1 MNKTFREQFFD
12 KLNQN
17 PALKTEFDAIIK
29 KHEAS
34 KNTEAVA
41 AQFAAFAQS
50 KGFDISPDAVLDAL
64 RGPKGEMDEAE
75 LEKVSGGGSGL
86 ALCIFE
92 VSGLKEDS
100 SPSKNGAPVKTN
112 DGYRSKCGDM
122 GGPLCNWVLC
132 RCWDTS
138 HCANGYHICDEKGK
152 AYPFHAITS

>member
-12 KLNQN
+12 NLNQN
-17 PALKTEFDAIIK
+17 PALKTAFDAIMK

-34 KNTEAVA
+34 KDINAVA
-41 AQFAAFAQS
+41 AEFAAIAQT
-50 KGFDISPDAVLDAL
+50 KGFDISPDAVLEAL

-75 LEKVSGGGSGL
+75 LENVSGGGSGL

-92 VSGLKEDS
+92 TGGLKGENS
-100 SPSKNGAPVKTN
+100 AYKNGAPVKTN

-122 GGPLCNWVLC
+122 GLTFCNWVLC

-138 HCANGYHICDEKGK
+138 HCANGYHICDENGK
-152 AYPFHAITS
+152 AFPFHAITS